1 MPVRMETRMIPVN
14 QIHPNPDNPR
24 HEAGNVSGLGR
35 SINEEELLQ
44 PILVIPAPHFGG
56 DHFMIEDG
64 YRRWVAGKEVR
75 RSLLCQIRYPA
86 PEENRAM
93 RAIFTG
99 LVTDAHKEQL
109 SALERGDAYRRLLNE
124 FGLSRAQIAK
134 QTGFTIA
141 TIDRYLSLTELSDK
155 NRDQIK
161 SGKLTVEKAVAA
173 VKEHHQKNR
182 KKEGKAPIDVGWE
195 PDSFSTSHPLAKKAK
210 VMCEARHDKSRRR
223 FAGGCHACW
232 EVVIRQDQSRIDS
245 VDYGS
250 SGLDVPFVAP
260 SLMPISADGA
270 IRTDATPNGIR
281 RGV

>member
-1 MPVRMETRMIPVN
+1 MSARQETRMIPVS

-35 SINEEELLQ
+35 SINEEDLLQ

-56 DHFMIEDG
+56 GHFMIEDG

-99 LVTDAHKEQL
+99 LVTDAHKEPL
-109 SALERGDAYRRLLNE
+109 SAIERGDAYKRLMDE
-124 FGLSRAQIAK
+124 FSLSRAQIAK
-134 QTGFTIA
+134 QTGFTVS

-155 NRDQIK
+155 NRKQIAE
-161 SGKLTVEKAVAA
+161 GKLTIDKAISAI
-173 VKEHHQKNR
+173 KEHHQKNR

-195 PDSFSTSHPLAKKAK
+195 PDPFSTSHPLAKKAK

-223 FAGGCHACW
+223 FAGACHACW
-232 EVVIRQDQSRIDS
+232 ETVIRQDEAKIQS
-245 VDYGS
+245 VDYGKA
-250 SGLDVPFVAP
+250 GIEVPFKQPLV
-260 SLMPISADGA
+260 PISADGA